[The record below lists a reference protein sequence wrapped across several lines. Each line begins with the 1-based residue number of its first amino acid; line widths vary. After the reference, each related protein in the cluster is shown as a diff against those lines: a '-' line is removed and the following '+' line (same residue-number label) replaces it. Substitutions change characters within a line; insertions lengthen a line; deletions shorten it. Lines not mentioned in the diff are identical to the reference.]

1 MAKGKL
7 VYTTVVEK
15 EIEIPDEVI
24 DAYDKALTTWDPAIY
39 NLMDKFSADAWASV
53 DNVENRLSI
62 QFEQDGEWWAFEEY

>member
-1 MAKGKL
+1 MKGKL
-7 VYTTVVEK
+7 VYTAVIEK

-24 DAYDKALTTWDPAIY
+24 DALDTIATSWDSDANALI
-39 NLMDKFSADAWASV
+39 DKFSADAWASV

>member
-1 MAKGKL
+1 MKGKL
-7 VYTTVVEK
+7 VYTAIIEK

-24 DAYDKALTTWDPAIY
+24 DALDTIATSWDSDANALI
-39 NLMDKFSADAWASV
+39 DKFSADAWASV

>member
-1 MAKGKL
+1 MKGKL
-7 VYTTVVEK
+7 VYTAVIEK

-24 DAYDKALTTWDPAIY
+24 DALDTIATSWDSDA
-39 NLMDKFSADAWASV
+39 NALMDKFSADAWASV

>member
-1 MAKGKL
+1 MKGKL

-15 EIEIPDEVI
+15 EIEIPNEVI

-39 NLMDKFSADAWASV
+39 NLMDKFSTDAWASV

>member
-1 MAKGKL
+1 MKGKL
-7 VYTTVVEK
+7 VYTAIVEK

-24 DAYDKALTTWDPAIY
+24 DALDTIATSWDPDANALI
-39 NLMDKFSADAWASV
+39 DKFSADAWASV

>member
-1 MAKGKL
+1 MKGKL

-24 DAYDKALTTWDPAIY
+24 DALDTVLTTYDHDAYAI
-39 NLMDKFSADAWASV
+39 MDEFSAKAWASV

-62 QFEQDGEWWAFEEY
+62 EFEQDGHWWPFEEY